1 MIWKISLEQC
11 FSCWHCVLQKIK
23 KNQCKQNYQYYYIL
37 YISGNNYRYIFWHYC
52 WYQNHIY
59 SLQFVLISTLLHIP
73 RVYISKNTY
82 IFCKFLLFQIKS
94 QSQNKWVCTSIL
106 FFKYLYVLFLL
117 WNTQRLIKTALSEK
131 NYKQY
136 DCICFRFS
144 LLFWTFCLT

>member
-37 YISGNNYRYIFWHYC
+37 HISGNNYRYIFWHYC

-106 FFKYLYVLFLL
+106 FFKYLYVLFLFL
-117 WNTQRLIKTALSEK
+117 NTQRLIKTALSEK
-131 NYKQY
+131 KIQAKWLYM
-136 DCICFRFS
+136 F
-144 LLFWTFCLT
+144 